1 MSGRN
6 TVCELNAGPMMCVH
20 HQDDRAWMVCTDGMP
35 AAVGTANLD
44 HPRQCTAI
52 SNALALV
59 SVHTDRRN
67 VGLSRDHAI
76 LCMGTQVM
84 MQFCVWAP

>member
-1 MSGRN
+1 MAGRN

-35 AAVGTANLD
+35 ATVGTVNLD

-59 SVHTDRRN
+59 M
-67 VGLSRDHAI
+67 
-76 LCMGTQVM
+76 CTQVDVTLDSEEI
-84 MQFCVWAP
+84 MQFCVWAPKS